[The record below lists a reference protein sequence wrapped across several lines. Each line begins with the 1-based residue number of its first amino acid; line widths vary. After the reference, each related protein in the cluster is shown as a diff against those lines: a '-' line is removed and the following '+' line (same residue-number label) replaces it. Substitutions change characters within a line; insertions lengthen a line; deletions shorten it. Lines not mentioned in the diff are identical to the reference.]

1 MEGVQGYVSPCS
13 RQNLLREIS
22 PMAYYEHLPIYIKA
36 METAVYFENIVRNFS
51 RYNKYNL
58 GAEMRTKS
66 RDMVKLIIKAN
77 SSRNKLPLLYELRE
91 HIEEL
96 KILIRISKE
105 SKAFHNFNSF
115 KHAMEC
121 VVSVS
126 KQNEGWIKSIDK

>member
-1 MEGVQGYVSPCS
+1 
-13 RQNLLREIS
+13 
-22 PMAYYEHLPIYIKA
+22 MAYYEHLPIYRKA
-36 METAVYFENIVRNFS
+36 METAVYFEKTVRNFS

-66 RDMVKLIIKAN
+66 RDIVKLIIKAN

-96 KILIRISKE
+96 KVLIRISKE

-115 KHAMEC
+115 KHAFDLDH
-121 VVSVS
+121 S
-126 KQNEGWIKSIDK
+126 GKS

>member
-1 MEGVQGYVSPCS
+1 LGYLIIKTRGYRGIYPPV
-13 RQNLLREIS
+13 RGKNQDIHL
-22 PMAYYEHLPIYIKA
+22 MAYYEHLPIYRKA

-51 RYNKYNL
+51 RYNKYTL

-66 RDMVKLIIKAN
+66 RDIVM
-77 SSRNKLPLLYELRE
+77 YELRE